1 MRTENET
8 DFSSLDF
15 PRESRT
21 ADVKAFD
28 IDIFNGS
35 KEELVRHVVAASEKQ
50 FSYIVTPNVS
60 HVVQLEHNEQLRHA
74 YAAASLRTCD
84 SRILKAVLKLMRIH
98 VQEVIPGSDLTEE
111 LMGVAQR
118 LKWKVTIIGAESDC
132 VTILQQN
139 YPDVTYFHHNP
150 PMGFI
155 DRPDEVEA
163 CLSFV
168 ADNPA
173 HLVVLSVGCPRQE
186 MLARM
191 LFDQGRA
198 TGVGLCVGAS
208 VNFLSGRVKRAP
220 KWMQRMSL
228 EWLHR
233 MCMEPNRL
241 VKRYAVD
248 AVRMIPI
255 LIRQIH
261 GSRSN

>member
-8 DFSSLDF
+8 DFSPLDF
-15 PRESRT
+15 QSEPLP
-21 ADVKAFD
+21 ANVKAFGME
-28 IDIFNGS
+28 IFNGS
-35 KEELVRHVVAASEKQ
+35 KQELIRHVIAASEKP

-60 HVVQLEHNEQLRHA
+60 HIVQLEHNEQLRHA

-84 SRILKAVLKLMRIH
+84 SRILKAALKLMHIH

-111 LMGVAQR
+111 LMSVAER
-118 LKWKVTIIGAESDC
+118 LKWRVTIIGSEAEC
-132 VTILQQN
+132 IAIMKQRYPNVT
-139 YPDVTYFHHNP
+139 FAHHNP

-155 DRPDEVEA
+155 DRPEEVAA
-163 CLSFV
+163 CLDFV
-168 ADNPA
+168 ADHAA

-198 TGVGLCVGAS
+198 SGVGLCVGAS

-233 MCMEPNRL
+233 MCMEPKRL

-255 LIRQIH
+255 LVRQIH
-261 GSRSN
+261 GSRSR